1 MIVRSIHQPAYNR
14 HKESGLAGQGPTKK
28 GFAHQSGGKT
38 FEEYLMEAFQG
49 EVVQKGDWVSP
60 KISDLSQKNLRRL

>member
-14 HKESGLAGQGPTKK
+14 HKESGLSGQGPKR
-28 GFAHQSGGKT
+28 GFASSQEGKT

-60 KISDLSQKNLRRL
+60 KLSDLGQRNLKRM